1 MSFVLVVG
9 LLLLVLILVFWIIS
23 LQARLRGAVPER
35 VSDDPT
41 TRSPDLAGPTFVISP
56 EAAKAA
62 ARKGF
67 VEYGVLSRPR
77 WGALLVAPNVE
88 RTPLLVRRL
97 DVTDPARTYY
107 FLVPVGPNDQSIGVA
122 ARVNGMSGAFMGC
135 SAFVARGDK
144 QQWGSMI
151 AACRTAADT
160 RRMLAGHNIAVVGRS
175 VPTDSRGVGIH
186 PTLVWKPCVE
196 SRSPYYPFRLVNVGG
211 RPKYIRIDGK
221 QFDELTDL
229 RPKPGYSEKDTA
241 ADPPPGRR
249 D

>member
-1 MSFVLVVG
+1 VSFVLVVG

-23 LQARLRGAVPER
+23 LQARLRRAVPER
-35 VSDDPT
+35 VSDDPAP
-41 TRSPDLAGPTFVISP
+41 RSLDLAGPTFVISP

-77 WGALLVAPNVE
+77 WGALLISPNVE
-88 RTPLLVRRL
+88 RMPLLVRRL

-107 FLVPVGPNDQSIGVA
+107 FLVPVGPNDQDIGVA
-122 ARVNGMSGAFMGC
+122 ARVNGMSGEFMGC

-144 QQWGSMI
+144 PQWGSMI
-151 AACRTAADT
+151 ATCRSEADT
-160 RRMLAGHNIAVVGRS
+160 RRLLAGHNIAVAGRP
-175 VPTDSRGVGIH
+175 VTAGSRDVGIH
-186 PTLVWKPCVE
+186 PTLVWRPCLE
-196 SRSPYYPFRLVNVGG
+196 SRSPYYPFLLVNVAG

-229 RPKPGYSEKDTA
+229 RPKPGYSERDAA
-241 ADPPPGRR
+241 ADPSPGRR